1 MIALRYSQPTL
12 WNDQPMILEGW
23 RKGIWGVWMN
33 QSLNSSNANGLTIK
47 VQSNFWWSPFLWLA
61 LPPRDFTKASQK
73 RNPRRICQN
82 FHSTLKSTAIEDK
95 SDCISKT
102 EKQDTLTLFRQDRE
116 FVLKNRIF
124 SIDRSREYTYFC
136 LSSPAHFIF
145 FPTEYCSL
153 PKRWKEQ
160 PRKMWDCV
168 CGWSWPPLPILRTA
182 TPQPGRG
189 RGGRY
194 LRKPGHHHHHHHHHH
209 QHHHTF
215 EAKCYWFTLNCQLHF
230 GLGPLSTLMMT
241 WQGFIKNGTNV
252 RTEPTTHIVCAAV
265 SLSLGT
271 WQTIAVAHVP
281 QKSQH

>member
-1 MIALRYSQPTL
+1 MLWFWSGRFASRWNYTSALTSDGLCLHLKNEAFAPPRHIERHSFFIHRRQKWAPPLMIALRYSQPTH
-12 WNDQPMILEGW
+12 WHDQPMILEGW

-124 SIDRSREYTYFC
+124 SIDREYTHFC

-145 FPTEYCSL
+145 FPHGVLFSS
-153 PKRWKEQ
+153 K
-160 PRKMWDCV
+160 KMERAASEDVRLCLWV
-168 CGWSWPPLPILRTA
+168 ILAAPPDPQDRHTTAGQRTRRSILT
-182 TPQPGRG
+182 
-189 RGGRY
+189 
-194 LRKPGHHHHHHHHHH
+194 
-209 QHHHTF
+209 
-215 EAKCYWFTLNCQLHF
+215 
-230 GLGPLSTLMMT
+230 
-241 WQGFIKNGTNV
+241 
-252 RTEPTTHIVCAAV
+252 
-265 SLSLGT
+265 
-271 WQTIAVAHVP
+271 
-281 QKSQH
+281 

>member
-145 FPTEYCSL
+145 FS
-153 PKRWKEQ
+153 
-160 PRKMWDCV
+160 PR
-168 CGWSWPPLPILRTA
+168 S
-182 TPQPGRG
+182 
-189 RGGRY
+189 
-194 LRKPGHHHHHHHHHH
+194 
-209 QHHHTF
+209 
-215 EAKCYWFTLNCQLHF
+215 
-230 GLGPLSTLMMT
+230 
-241 WQGFIKNGTNV
+241 
-252 RTEPTTHIVCAAV
+252 IVLFQKDGK
-265 SLSLGT
+265 SSLGRCEIVSVGDLGRPSRSSGPPHHSRAEDEAVDT
-271 WQTIAVAHVP
+271 YVNRVTTTTTTTTITLLKQNVIGSLLIV
-281 QKSQH
+281 SCTLV